1 MAQFKDDHKP
11 IVHTFYV
18 TYKAPR
24 RVRENECMLIEE
36 YAKIKN
42 CTVENVFDAV
52 HCRILKGFP
61 LPDMSYVIIYDH
73 NAKIWKVPW
82 KNQPRN
88 RAKRLRMIECN
99 WEADKL
105 YNRLMQIVRDKQ
117 KEAAQQ
123 RTASSEEG
131 GSEG

>member
-18 TYKAPR
+18 TYKVPR
-24 RVRENECMLIEE
+24 KARVNECMLIEE
-36 YAKIKN
+36 YAQLKN

-61 LPDMSYVIIYDH
+61 LPDLSYVVICNQ
-73 NAKIWKVPW
+73 NAMIWKVPW

-88 RAKRLRMIECN
+88 RAKRLRLIESN

-105 YNRLMQIVRDKQ
+105 FNRLIQIVRNKQ
-117 KEAAQQ
+117 KEAAQH
-123 RTASSEEG
+123 RTASS
-131 GSEG
+131 